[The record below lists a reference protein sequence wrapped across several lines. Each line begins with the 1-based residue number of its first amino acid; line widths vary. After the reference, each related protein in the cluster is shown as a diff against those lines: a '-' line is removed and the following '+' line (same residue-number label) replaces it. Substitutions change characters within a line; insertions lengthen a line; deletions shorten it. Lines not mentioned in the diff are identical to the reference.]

1 LDTGSTILILQ
12 PGVSRSDVHVTAV
25 EPYGVTGDVLDIRG
39 QLSVTFRMK
48 GMEFTPYFLICP
60 LPTKVA
66 GLLGTNYL
74 DRLGAIVYFEC
85 GVLSLTCVDKMLRLC
100 SIPVKKH
107 AALTLFPKGKA
118 SRNPHP
124 TKQEARRVEE
134 QHPDSPCSEAT
145 PSQEKVLNVKAVEYV
160 TVSPRCQQIIVGRLD
175 SDEKQ
180 NPPPLVCVEPAN
192 IPIEG
197 ILPARGISRVM
208 TKANEPPS
216 CDVIA

>member
-1 LDTGSTILILQ
+1 MD
-12 PGVSRSDVHVTAV
+12 
-25 EPYGVTGDVLDIRG
+25 
-39 QLSVTFRMK
+39 
-48 GMEFTPYFLICP
+48 
-60 LPTKVA
+60 
-66 GLLGTNYL
+66 GLGY
-74 DRLGAIVYFEC
+74 IVDFEC
-85 GVLSLTCVDKMLRLC
+85 GEISLTGIDKTLSVC
-100 SIPVKKH
+100 SIPAKRH
-107 AALTLFPKGKA
+107 AALTVFPEGKA
-118 SRNPHP
+118 GRNPQP
-124 TKQEARRVEE
+124 TKKEVRRMGE
-134 QHPDSPCSEAT
+134 QLPASPCSEAT